1 MKRVDYE
8 IRRMTVEDLP
18 AMRTIEEASF
28 ALPWP
33 GTAYESELTTNRLAR
48 YVGAWREGELL
59 GFGGIWLMVDEAHVT
74 TIAVR
79 PEVRGEGIG
88 TALMLELLRE
98 SRYGEARV
106 ATLDVRVSN
115 LDAQRLYA
123 RLGFVEAGRRTRYY
137 EDNGEDALIMTTPEL
152 VDPGQEARER
162 LAAAAHDAGEA
173 LPSPEAFDAAARSAG
188 AGRR

>member
-1 MKRVDYE
+1 
-8 IRRMTVEDLP
+8 
-18 AMRTIEEASF
+18 
-28 ALPWP
+28 
-33 GTAYESELTTNRLAR
+33 
-48 YVGAWREGELL
+48 
-59 GFGGIWLMVDEAHVT
+59 
-74 TIAVR
+74 
-79 PEVRGEGIG
+79 
-88 TALMLELLRE
+88 MLFR
-98 SRYGEARV
+98 S
-106 ATLDVRVSN
+106 
-115 LDAQRLYA
+115 AQRLYA